1 MKLEKK
7 NKVFDIKK
15 RNVAV
20 KQLFN
25 CEIMNFS
32 IEKIKKKK
40 NINIQV
46 EHCQAIVKQDSE
58 KSKLVKSYNSFKL
71 NHLKTYLW
79 IQTKNSLRI

>member
-1 MKLEKK
+1 
-7 NKVFDIKK
+7 
-15 RNVAV
+15 
-20 KQLFN
+20 
-25 CEIMNFS
+25 MNFS

-79 IQTKNSLRI
+79 IQKQTVCVFDQSDLSNFLSQ